1 MRIEDAIRV
10 ERFPSKQQKLSVN
23 LIYTTS
29 WADVQLQAFFGAYDL
44 TSSQYNVLRILRGSH
59 PEPVTTSTICERMIH
74 RNAGA
79 SRLVDRL
86 IKKGLAQKSVC
97 ATDRRLVDV
106 RLTQK
111 GLDVLAQMDAE
122 RHRIDAI
129 YSRLSEEEIDRLNE
143 LLDKLRG

>member
-1 MRIEDAIRV
+1 MRIEDAIEV
-10 ERFPSKQQKLSVN
+10 QGFPSKQQKLSIN

-29 WADVQLQAFFGAYDL
+29 WADVQHQEFFGEYDL
-44 TSSQYNVLRILRGSH
+44 TSSQYNVLRILRGHH
-59 PEPVTTSTICERMIH
+59 PNPVTTSTIWQRMIH

-97 ATDRRLVDV
+97 ETDRRLVDV
-106 RLTQK
+106 VITEK

-122 RHRIDAI
+122 RHRIDEI
-129 YSRLSEEEIDRLNE
+129 YARLSEEEIDQLSD
-143 LLDKLRG
+143 LLDKLRS